1 MSNKTGQA
9 PVGCCGQYVPQA
21 FQEKNIFRRYIPLS
35 QVYHSFP
42 WNNNS
47 LFNCAL
53 NVKYSEKIRTV
64 VFPFTCMLSEICSFN
79 MLYVYSVIRIKH
91 NHVPQLKNHSLKQK
105 YSRSQKIKI
114 KISINILNGV
124 TYQNNRMKVR
134 AGCDVTGVI
143 SQQHVELCRYGRN
156 TWVPEIIF
164 WFTKRFTATCLQCS
178 TLIPLH
184 SHDVL

>member
-1 MSNKTGQA
+1 
-9 PVGCCGQYVPQA
+9 
-21 FQEKNIFRRYIPLS
+21 
-35 QVYHSFP
+35 
-42 WNNNS
+42 
-47 LFNCAL
+47 
-53 NVKYSEKIRTV
+53 
-64 VFPFTCMLSEICSFN
+64 

-156 TWVPEIIF
+156 T
-164 WFTKRFTATCLQCS
+164 
-178 TLIPLH
+178 
-184 SHDVL
+184 

>member
-1 MSNKTGQA
+1 MFLKPSKKKIIPA
-9 PVGCCGQYVPQA
+9 D
-21 FQEKNIFRRYIPLS
+21 IFFFHMCI
-35 QVYHSFP
+35 
-42 WNNNS
+42 
-47 LFNCAL
+47 
-53 NVKYSEKIRTV
+53 T
-64 VFPFTCMLSEICSFN
+64 VFPETTIPFLTASKTLNFPRKFALSYFRLPVCCPRSAVSICFTFTQWLESNTIMFLN
-79 MLYVYSVIRIKH
+79 
-91 NHVPQLKNHSLKQK
+91 LKNHSLKQK

-184 SHDVL
+184 CHDVL

>member
-1 MSNKTGQA
+1 MLWSICSSSLPRKK
-9 PVGCCGQYVPQA
+9 YFPQIY
-21 FQEKNIFRRYIPLS
+21 FSFTCVS
-35 QVYHSFP
+35 QF
-42 WNNNS
+42 S
-47 LFNCAL
+47 L
-53 NVKYSEKIRTV
+53 KQQ
-64 VFPFTCMLSEICSFN
+64 FPFLTVSKTLNFPRKFALSYFRLPVCCPKYVVSICFTFTQWLESNTIMFLN
-79 MLYVYSVIRIKH
+79 
-91 NHVPQLKNHSLKQK
+91 LKNHSLKQK

-184 SHDVL
+184 CHDVL

>member
-1 MSNKTGQA
+1 MFLKPSK
-9 PVGCCGQYVPQA
+9 
-21 FQEKNIFRRYIPLS
+21 KKIFSADIFFF
-35 QVYHSFP
+35 HM
-42 WNNNS
+42 
-47 LFNCAL
+47 C
-53 NVKYSEKIRTV
+53 IT
-64 VFPFTCMLSEICSFN
+64 VFPETTIPFLTVSKTLNFLRKFALSYFRLPVCCPRSAVSICFTFTQWLESNTIMFLN
-79 MLYVYSVIRIKH
+79 
-91 NHVPQLKNHSLKQK
+91 LKNHSLKQK

-184 SHDVL
+184 CHDVL